1 MVSGDKCQKNNK
13 KLKKATGSLHP
24 ISVKYSINLGMDLI
38 GPLPK
43 SSMGNQYMS
52 HTESLAISQNEQKQ
66 MLSRIKQLLT
76 FQSFS
81 STVAVSQYCKRSW
94 F

>member
-24 ISVKYSINLGMDLI
+24 IPVKYSINLGMDLI

-43 SSMGNQYMS
+43 SSMGNQYIV
-52 HTESLAISQNEQKQ
+52 TVTDYFTKWGEANALLDKTAAGISKF
-66 MLSRIKQLLT
+66 L
-76 FQSFS
+76 
-81 STVAVSQYCKRSW
+81 
-94 F
+94 